1 MSDEIMVFYGGE
13 VPGIL
18 TRLRNAKRNADQIS
32 ILAKSVAANIKTA
45 VRICMRLNSLKWAVT
60 TR

>member
-32 ILAKSVAANIKTA
+32 ILAKSVAA
-45 VRICMRLNSLKWAVT
+45 VT
-60 TR
+60 DEKKARYSGERP